1 MEGLGEQFKKARAAR
16 NLTLDEAARMTKI
29 RPNKLAEIEAED
41 FSHFPSLAYAKGFVL
56 IYGKFLNVDVS
67 PYLEA
72 FETSEHMTVDGYSYL
87 QDNPAPK
94 PRRTE
99 VVRRQPSG
107 GGKSSLLPLVIG
119 IVVLIA
125 GFTLLKL
132 MMDIRRIKPSTRD
145 RDAQALAQASATAA
159 PSASDTGNTLVAPR
173 ALPLDN
179 TPAPS
184 AIAAASLAPTPEPMS
199 TPTATAAFA
208 PSAVAIAPPMPTA
221 QSTVAAAPEM
231 PEGEPEVR
239 RAEPV
244 HPEDL
249 KKAQAA
255 TAPSPSAS
263 PAMNRFDI
271 RPLKKTYVKVV
282 VDNQPGGSSF
292 ERWLEVSAGPVQLRG
307 KRISVKVLD
316 PAAVEIRKNGKII
329 SASDADVRL
338 E

>member
-1 MEGLGEQFKKARAAR
+1 MEGLGEKFTKARVAR

-99 VVRRQPSG
+99 VVRREPRGG

-132 MMDIRRIKPSTRD
+132 MMDIRRIKPSA
-145 RDAQALAQASATAA
+145 RDAQALAQASATATPTA
-159 PSASDTGNTLVAPR
+159 NASSNTVVAPR
-173 ALPLDN
+173 ALPADI
-179 TPAPS
+179 TPVPS
-184 AIAAASLAPTPEPMS
+184 AVAANPPALTPEPLTTAASAPPVTATMPTPEP
-199 TPTATAAFA
+199 TAAASFA
-208 PSAVAIAPPMPTA
+208 PEPAVPDSDT
-221 QSTVAAAPEM
+221 
-231 PEGEPEVR
+231 EVR

-244 HPEDL
+244 HAEDL
-249 KKAQAA
+249 APVPKPSPRAA
-255 TAPSPSAS
+255 SPSPRPGASRQRTQNATPPVTRSTVPTAPRPSPS
-263 PAMNRFDI
+263 
-271 RPLKKTYVKVV
+271 RP
-282 VDNQPGGSSF
+282 PG
-292 ERWLEVSAGPVQLRG
+292 
-307 KRISVKVLD
+307 
-316 PAAVEIRKNGKII
+316 
-329 SASDADVRL
+329 VR
-338 E
+338 